1 MAPRCWPSS
10 PSSDVKRSNWCAL
23 KHIII
28 IVIILI
34 FVRFFFRRVKP
45 DKFKHVFDG
54 PGKSAH
60 AVIGRREIETRFPN
74 ELFGVIL

>member
-1 MAPRCWPSS
+1 MTPRCWPSS

-28 IVIILI
+28 FIIIIII
-34 FVRFFFRRVKP
+34 FVRFFRRVKP

-60 AVIGRREIETRFPN
+60 AVIGRCEIETRFPYK
-74 ELFGVIL
+74 LFGVIL